1 MAESTGKTHCDTCSK
16 AKATYKCEGC
26 SQSFSFDHLAD
37 HRRAL
42 GEELNKVEHKRN
54 EFRQSLTEQ
63 TTNPQ
68 KHSLIQQINQW
79 EQDSIKTIQ
88 QTAHEARQ
96 LLIQHTA
103 GHIEKIEIK
112 LNQLTEQ
119 LKQFRK
125 ENDFNEIHLNQ
136 SKEKLTQIE
145 QLLVKPP
152 SVSIPQDPSSF
163 INKISVVIFSGK
175 YVMKV

>member
-1 MAESTGKTHCDTCSK
+1 MATSTDKIHCDTCRR

-68 KHSLIQQINQW
+68 KHSLIQRIKTW
-79 EQDSIKTIQ
+79 EQDSIKIIQ
-88 QTAHEARQ
+88 RTADKAIQ
-96 LLIQHTA
+96 LLLEHTA
-103 GHIEKIEIK
+103 GHIDTIEVE
-112 LNQLTEQ
+112 LAELTEQ
-119 LKQFRK
+119 LKQTRK
-125 ENDFNEIHLNQ
+125 ENDFNEIHLEDF
-136 SKEKLTQIE
+136 KEKLRKLKE
-145 QLLVKPP
+145 ELDNPP
-152 SVSIPQDPSSF
+152 NVSIQEESSSF
-163 INKISVVIFSGK
+163 IKKISVVISASK
-175 YVMKV
+175 CAMKV